1 MLYKE
6 YQLLQLVQMRILQSS
21 KECYKRGTLMSLS
34 ILFKI
39 NIYIME
45 KLKQDLQKY
54 QTNSKTYI
62 KYDTDGYNQYQNY
75 LYKRALHGLNAMTEK
90 EIATMCSKKKQRI
103 INVYKRAQVVINKL
117 KQQATISYS
126 NFLFKSLFP
135 NSPITEFLLTETETD
150 VSIIN
155 TLNFKDL
162 NINKSDIITIFMQEG
177 ILPKNFL
184 SLEGPQVSMIQLPR
198 LKNE

>member
-1 MLYKE
+1 
-6 YQLLQLVQMRILQSS
+6 
-21 KECYKRGTLMSLS
+21 
-34 ILFKI
+34 
-39 NIYIME
+39 ME
-45 KLKQDLQKY
+45 KLKKSINNY
-54 QTNSKTYI
+54 QMRSQTVMSYES
-62 KYDTDGYNQYQNY
+62 DGYNQYQNY
-75 LYKRALHGLNAMTEK
+75 LYKRALHGLSAMTEK
-90 EIATMCSKKKQRI
+90 ELATMCSKKKQRI

-150 VSIIN
+150 ESIIN

-162 NINKSDIITIFMQEG
+162 NINKSDIITIFMSEG